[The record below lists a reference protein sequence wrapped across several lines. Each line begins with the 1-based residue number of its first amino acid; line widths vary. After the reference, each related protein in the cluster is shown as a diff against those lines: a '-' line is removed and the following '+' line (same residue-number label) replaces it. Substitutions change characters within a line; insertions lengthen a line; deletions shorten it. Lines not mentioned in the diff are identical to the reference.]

1 MPKLSLVAN
10 SRIEDPRKLPYLFR
24 KMPAI
29 RYKELSEE
37 YYRTK
42 SLQAVEEAAQMG
54 GMIVVPSICVHHKRR
69 QADRRISLLGR
80 TYYLLR
86 EDEMT
91 DLELAKYRSLCVERE
106 DANEQLREDQA
117 RA

>member
-1 MPKLSLVAN
+1 MSRLSLVTN
-10 SRIEDPRKLPYLFR
+10 RIRDPRKLPYLYR
-24 KMPAI
+24 TMPAS
-29 RYKELSEE
+29 RYKELSED

-42 SLQAVEEAAQMG
+42 SLEAVEEAAQIG
-54 GMIVVPSICVHHKRR
+54 GLIVVPSACIHHKRR

-91 DLELAKYRSLCVERE
+91 DLELAKYRSLCIERE

>member
-1 MPKLSLVAN
+1 MSRLSLVAT
-10 SRIEDPRKLPYLFR
+10 SKIQDPRKLPFLYR
-24 KMPAI
+24 TMPAS
-29 RYKELSEE
+29 RYKQLSEE
-37 YYRTK
+37 YYRAK
-42 SLQAVEEAAQMG
+42 CLQAVEQAAQMG
-54 GMIVVPSICVHHKRR
+54 GMVAVPSVCVHHKRR

-106 DANEQLREDQA
+106 DDDEQRESQV